1 MLIEKKL
8 HEIGVSFKTSSK
20 IMVVPTRTEN
30 GYARADV
37 CYATN
42 VHVCVGIITVHFF
55 CGTDRKARLKFVNW

>member
-1 MLIEKKL
+1 
-8 HEIGVSFKTSSK
+8 
-20 IMVVPTRTEN
+20 MVVPTRTEN